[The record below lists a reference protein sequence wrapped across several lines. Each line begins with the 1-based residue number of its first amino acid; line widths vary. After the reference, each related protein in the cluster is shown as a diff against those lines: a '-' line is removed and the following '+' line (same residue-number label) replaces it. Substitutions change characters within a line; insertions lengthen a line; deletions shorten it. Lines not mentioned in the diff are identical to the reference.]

1 MDFISDKQTTEELN
15 LLGKYQLGS
24 VYSLFNK
31 VKTSGAER
39 LLETMLRNPFSD
51 AQSINQRSAVFRHF
65 QQAAYSFPFEQE
77 TVSTFAN
84 WLDQGGSRSLAGVV
98 ISASGKMMLS
108 GLIRD
113 ERYGQ
118 MEAGVRAAA
127 QVIVS
132 GHAFLSFVQNP
143 NPYEHRI
150 KEIQEILSD
159 KRLKKLSQFVKAPK
173 ITLKETAY
181 YDHLLKSTLGKE
193 MGTFLAFIFEVDVY
207 IAVGG
212 VAKARDFCYATAE
225 EKNGNHLK
233 LKGLKHPSLER
244 AVGNDLALDGSSN
257 ILFLTGANMAGKS
270 TLMKSIGIA
279 LYLAQAGFP
288 VAAEQMSFSIKDGL
302 YSSINVPDNISLG
315 YSHFYTEV
323 LRVKQAA
330 ELVAQRKNMLVMFDE
345 LFKGTNVKDAYEG
358 TLEVTKAF
366 AGYHNCLF
374 IISTH
379 IIEVGEVLRQE
390 AGRVQFRYMPTVM
403 EGNRPRYTYHL
414 TEGITSD
421 RQGMMIIENERILK
435 LLE

>member
-1 MDFISDKQTTEELN
+1 MDFISDKQTTDELN
-15 LLGKYQLGS
+15 LLGKYQQGS

-31 VKTSGAER
+31 VKTDGGER

-51 AQSINQRSAVFRHF
+51 VQNINQRSTVFKHF
-65 QQAAYSFPFEQE
+65 QQAGYSFPFEQE
-77 TVSTFAN
+77 TVSVFAS
-84 WLDQGGSRSLAGVV
+84 WLDQGGSRSLVGAV

-108 GLIRD
+108 GLVRD

-118 MEAGVRAAA
+118 METGVRAAA
-127 QVIVS
+127 QVIAN
-132 GHAFLSFVQNP
+132 GHTFLSAIQQP

-150 KEIQEILSD
+150 KKIQEILFD
-159 KRLKKLSQFVKAPK
+159 KRLKKLSLLVKAPK

-181 YDHLLKSTLGKE
+181 YDHLLKRTLCKE
-193 MGTFLAFIFEVDVY
+193 METFLAFIFEVDVY

-212 VAKARDFCYATAE
+212 VAKSKGFCYATAE
-225 EKNGNHLK
+225 EKTNNHLK
-233 LKGLKHPSLER
+233 LKGLKHPSLEG
-244 AVGNDLALDGSSN
+244 AVGNDLMLDSSSN

-315 YSHFYTEV
+315 YSHFYAEV

-330 ELVAQRKNMLVMFDE
+330 VLVSQRKNMLVMFDE

-379 IIEVGEVLRQE
+379 IIEVGEVLRQAAE
-390 AGRVQFRYMPTVM
+390 RVQFCYMPTVM
-403 EGNRPRYTYHL
+403 EGSRPRYTYRL
-414 TEGITSD
+414 AEGITSD
-421 RQGMMIIENERILK
+421 RQGMMIIENEGILE
-435 LLE
+435 LLK